1 LAITLETKPL
11 VFDTGVCLFSYR
23 SAEWNK
29 VSESQKKELGLT
41 FDDNGE
47 FW

>member
-1 LAITLETKPL
+1 MHMYKIILLQ
-11 VFDTGVCLFSYR
+11 SYR
-23 SAEWNK
+23 SPEWNK
-29 VSESQKKELGLT
+29 VSESQKKDLGLT